1 MKKYRLLVV
10 LPLVAALA
18 VAIPATTLA
27 GAGKNH
33 DMKAE
38 VVSIDEKAKTITIKD
53 ENGENHT
60 APLLG
65 KALEEAKM
73 YKAGDKVTV
82 TCKDNDKGEHEG
94 VAAIKKITPAA

>member
-1 MKKYRLLVV
+1 MKKLRLLVA
-10 LPLVAALA
+10 LPVIVALA
-18 VAIPATTLA
+18 VAIPATALA

-38 VVSIDEKAKTITIKD
+38 VVSVDEKAKTITIKD

-65 KALEEAKM
+65 KAVDEAKTV
-73 YKAGDKVTV
+73 KAGDKITV

-94 VAAIKKITPAA
+94 VAAIKKTTA

>member
-1 MKKYRLLVV
+1 MKKIRLLVAIPLAV
-10 LPLVAALA
+10 ALVAA
-18 VAIPATTLA
+18 IPAMA

-33 DMKAE
+33 EMKAE
-38 VVSIDEKAKTITIKD
+38 VVAIDEKAKTITIKD
-53 ENGENHT
+53 ENGESHT

-65 KALEEAKM
+65 KALEEAKQ

-94 VAAIKKITPAA
+94 VAAIKKIQA

>member
-1 MKKYRLLVV
+1 MKKLRLLVA
-10 LPLVAALA
+10 LPVIVALA

-33 DMKAE
+33 DMKGE
-38 VVSIDEKAKTITIKD
+38 VVSVDEKAKTITIKD

-65 KALEEAKM
+65 KAVDEAKTV
-73 YKAGDKVTV
+73 KAGDKITV

-94 VAAIKKITPAA
+94 VAAIKKTTA

>member
-1 MKKYRLLVV
+1 MKRFRLLVA
-10 LPLVAALA
+10 LPLVVALA

-38 VVSIDEKAKTITIKD
+38 VVAIDEKAKTITVKD

-94 VAAIKKITPAA
+94 VSAIKKITA